1 MSSIQA
7 QLLTQPLPLAESVGG
22 VQARPKPPIPD
33 SDKAAKDF
41 EGVFTS
47 MMLKEMR
54 QSLEKGSM
62 FGEDTSD
69 IFGGMFDQFIGQHVS
84 DSGGMGM
91 AKMVK
96 EALNKY
102 QEAGSA
108 APAMPTALPPMI
120 Q

>member
-7 QLLTQPLPLAESVGG
+7 QLLTQPLPLAEVAGG
-22 VQARPKPPIPD
+22 VQAKPKPPIPD

-41 EGVFTS
+41 EGVFMS

-62 FGEDTSD
+62 FGEDSSD
-69 IFGGMFDQFIGQHVS
+69 IFGGMFDQFIGQHMA

-91 AKMVK
+91 AKMVR
-96 EALNKY
+96 EALSKY
-102 QEAGSA
+102 QEAGSSIPSM
-108 APAMPTALPPMI
+108 PAALPPVV